1 MSRFIIGIDGGGT
14 KTLGVLYDINGKEI
28 KRSVSGFTNFNIDMQ
43 KAKSNM
49 LEVLDDLTKNISSF
63 DELFIQMGISGYS
76 KIKDKQ
82 AYEKEIG
89 ARYRAN
95 ASLESDVLIALYDV
109 KKDDNVNVIIVIGGT
124 GSVLMFSDQ
133 HRLEQL
139 GGFGHL
145 LGDEGSAYHLSMS
158 ALKDVIKT
166 YEQENRYDDFGKAIL
181 NHLKIKDQF
190 DIRDFVYGN
199 DKTTVAGL
207 AKFISELA
215 LLGHEKAKLLLEDE
229 ARHLARQTVQ
239 AYLKLTDKE
248 KVIIALRGGFLIN
261 APYVKETLVNELKMS
276 IKDFEINESNES
288 PVKGAYYLSLL
299 KLSKEV
305 NP

>member
-1 MSRFIIGIDGGGT
+1 
-14 KTLGVLYDINGKEI
+14 
-28 KRSVSGFTNFNIDMQ
+28 
-43 KAKSNM
+43 
-49 LEVLDDLTKNISSF
+49 
-63 DELFIQMGISGYS
+63 
-76 KIKDKQ
+76 
-82 AYEKEIG
+82 
-89 ARYRAN
+89 
-95 ASLESDVLIALYDV
+95 
-109 KKDDNVNVIIVIGGT
+109 
-124 GSVLMFSDQ
+124 MFSDQ

-145 LGDEGSAYHLSMS
+145 LGDEGSAYHLSVS

-199 DKTTVAGL
+199 DKTTIAGL

-248 KVIIALRGGFLIN
+248 KSHNRIKRRIFDKR
-261 APYVKETLVNELKMS
+261 TLCERNIS
-276 IKDFEINESNES
+276 
-288 PVKGAYYLSLL
+288 
-299 KLSKEV
+299 
-305 NP
+305 